1 YYEFMCYTPRMPRQ
15 ARIDIPGL
23 LQHVIVRG
31 VSRLP
36 IFYDDYDREDF
47 LGRFNRLL
55 QETTTTCYAWVM
67 LDNHFHLLLQPQG
80 AKLALLMRRLL
91 TGYAVAFN
99 LRHKR
104 AGHLFQNRYKSIVCD
119 RDSYLLE
126 LIRYIHLN
134 PIRAGIVGDIDS
146 LATYRWCGHRELLD
160 DSFGGQVSIEAVLPL
175 FANKK
180 QVARQKYLDFLSDG
194 LGHDVT
200 GKFSRGGMLASL
212 TLDSNLNPDD
222 LFDERVLG
230 GGLFVEQVLSDAGL
244 VPETLRITLAKLIDL
259 VADDFGVD
267 QRRLKKPG
275 KERLLSAAKAVI
287 CHIGLRDCGFKGV
300 AIAKYLGMTSS
311 AVSHAAKRGEQILL
325 RDDCLQKR
333 LMGRL

>member
-1 YYEFMCYTPRMPRQ
+1 MPRQ

-31 VSRLP
+31 VGRLS

-47 LGRFNRLL
+47 LARFDRLL
-55 QETTTTCYAWVM
+55 QETTTTCYAWVL

-80 AKLALLMRRLL
+80 AKLAFVMRRLL

-104 AGHLFQNRYKSIVCD
+104 SGHLFQNRYKSIVCD

-134 PIRAGIVGDIDS
+134 PIRAGVVDNLES
-146 LATYRWCGHRELLD
+146 LAAYRWCGHRDLLD
-160 DSFGGQVSIEAVLPL
+160 DSSAGQVSVEEVLSL

-180 QVARQKYLDFLSDG
+180 QSARQKYLEFLSDG
-194 LGHDVT
+194 CEYNVVGTLSKG
-200 GKFSRGGMLASL
+200 GKLASMSL
-212 TLDSNLNPDD
+212 DPNLDSDD

-230 GGLFVEQVLSDAGL
+230 GGVFVDQVLRDAGL
-244 VPETLRITLAKLIDL
+244 VPEVSRISLAALIRL
-259 VADDFGVD
+259 VANDYGID
-267 QRRLKKPG
+267 QMRMIKPG
-275 KERLLSAAKAVI
+275 KERSVSTAKAVI

-300 AIAKYLGMTSS
+300 DIAKSLGMTSS
-311 AVSHAAKRGEQILL
+311 AVSHAAKRGEGILL
-325 RDDCLQKR
+325 KDSGMRER
-333 LMGRL
+333 LMEEVQITATSP